1 MRLQQINRDL
11 LDECHQCI
19 SRFESMRELDA
30 VADFYKEVRPHTLE
44 FDQLIAEWKE
54 LAIEY
59 INEHQPKYVHLSQIE
74 SAEEQMKQFIVQ
86 SFYKETSKKRFY
98 QSIHAA
104 IYTLETIQTE
114 LKGGLS

>member
-1 MRLQQINRDL
+1 MRLYEINSEL
-11 LDECHQCI
+11 LKECHQCI
-19 SRFESMRELDA
+19 ARFESMRELDA
-30 VADFYKEVRPHTLE
+30 TPNFFEEVRPHTLA
-44 FDQLIAEWKE
+44 FDQRIAEWKE
-54 LAIEY
+54 LATDY
-59 INEHQPKYVHLSQIE
+59 IQEHHPKYVHLSQIE

-114 LKGGLS
+114 VKGDLI